1 MKICVFGAGAIG
13 GHLAARLARGGAEV
27 SVVARG
33 AHLAAIQAG
42 GLRIEAPDET
52 FTQRMTATS
61 DASSLG
67 PQDAVLVTVKAP
79 ALGSVAAA
87 IAPLLKPD
95 TPVVFVINGIP
106 WWYFDKHGG
115 ALDGTRLEAL
125 DPGGAVRAAIGPE
138 RAIGGVV
145 YSACT
150 VVAPGVVQVEHAR
163 NRLILGELDG
173 TVSSR
178 AEAIAAPLMA
188 GGFTMEVT
196 PDIRSAVWS
205 KLMLNMA
212 GGPVAVLT
220 TQSGKMNLLEP
231 AVEKAVRE
239 IYAEAEAIARALGC
253 SPVFNVEQSLAGSRK
268 TSHKPSILQDLELGR
283 PMEVATIFDAPLKL
297 ARLAGVATPT
307 LDLIVALARLRA
319 KAAGLFNEMATP
331 ASRGE

>member
-33 AHLAAIQAG
+33 ANLQAIG
-42 GLRIEAPDET
+42 TNGLRIEAPDET
-52 FTQRMTATS
+52 FTQRVTATG

-79 ALGSVAAA
+79 ALSSVAAS

-106 WWYFDKHGG
+106 WWYFDRHGG
-115 ALDGTRLEAL
+115 ALDGTRLDAL

-138 RAIGGVV
+138 RTIGGVV

-173 TVSSR
+173 TVSAR
-178 AEAIAAPLMA
+178 AEAIAAPLTA

-212 GGPVAVLT
+212 GGPIAVLT
-220 TQSGKMNLLEP
+220 TQSGQTNLHEP

-253 SPVFNVEQSLAGSRK
+253 APIFNIESSLAGSRK
-268 TSHKPSILQDLELGR
+268 TSHRPSILQDLLLGR
-283 PMEVATIFDAPLKL
+283 PMEVATIFDAPLAL

-319 KAAGLFNEMATP
+319 QAAGLA
-331 ASRGE
+331 